1 MAMPQRKGFPR
12 EEDGISKAVPLHAS
26 DTQTPSSSSFV
37 LNPQDPGKK
46 IKIIRSSQV
55 TNYEK
60 NPKNSKFLKSHSK
73 SICFNVPCEFFD
85 CCFHPQTNSS
95 LFGLHGIDVASN

>member
-46 IKIIRSSQV
+46 KIHQKFTSDQLRKKPPKLEIFKKSS
-55 TNYEK
+55 
-60 NPKNSKFLKSHSK
+60 
-73 SICFNVPCEFFD
+73 
-85 CCFHPQTNSS
+85 
-95 LFGLHGIDVASN
+95 